1 MEVLE
6 EALEKRESKQISA
19 DNLIKLA
26 KFALQNN
33 YFEFN
38 GEVKRQISG
47 TAIGAK
53 FVPPYGSG

>member
-53 FVPPYGSG
+53 FVPPYGLG